1 MCFRKLWAFCLTTI
15 LACVVAT
22 GCESN
27 KEDKVRDKD
36 FERIA
41 GRTSDRDAD
50 RDRDRDVDQVITRDR
65 DRRDTGRAER
75 SRGMQE
81 IPAEALEVEGGK
93 GARLEY
99 EPSRSGVI
107 YVYDVDNDRVIFVGR
122 VRDRERFRFDP
133 ETNRATINS
142 KTVFRS
148 DLNPRNRYRLYFD
161 PAK

>member
-1 MCFRKLWAFCLTTI
+1 MIGTFRMLCGIAMA
-15 LACVVAT
+15 ACVTA

-27 KEDKVRDKD
+27 KDDPVRDKD

-41 GRTSDRDAD
+41 SRRGDRDAD
-50 RDRDRDVDQVITRDR
+50 RNRDLDRDPDPVIAR
-65 DRRDTGRAER
+65 DRRGARRPER

-81 IPAEALEVEGGK
+81 VPAEAVEVDGGE

-107 YVYDVDNDRVIFVGR
+107 YVYDVDDDRVIFVSR
-122 VRDRERFRFDP
+122 VRDRERFRLDP
-133 ETNRATINS
+133 EANRATINS

-148 DLNPRNRYRLYFD
+148 DLEPRNRYRLYFD